1 MGMRVEAIDAKLAY
15 PWLLEKHYANRL
27 CPISWAFALYDG
39 ETMVGVVTYG
49 TPVSS
54 PLRLGVCG
62 PVYADHVL
70 ELNRLVINSIAPTNA
85 ASFLVSHSLR
95 MLPRDMCIVS
105 FADIGQGHIGYVY
118 QAANFLYT
126 GLSAKR
132 TDWKLEGHEEL
143 HGATV
148 ADMSRGVEN
157 RAAWMKQTFGN
168 GFYLKERTRKHRY
181 VYFTGKKIAKALKYP
196 VLPYP
201 KGDSR
206 RYDCK
211 DIRAIR
217 EELFP

>member
-1 MGMRVEAIDAKLAY
+1 MRVEAIDAVLTH
-15 PWLLEKHYANRL
+15 PWLLEKHYAHRL

-39 ETMVGVVTYG
+39 ETMEGVVTYG

-54 PLRLGVCG
+54 ALREGICG
-62 PVYADHVL
+62 SEYSDKVI
-70 ELNRLVINSIAPTNA
+70 ELNRLVINADAPHNA
-85 ASFLVSHSLR
+85 ASFLVSHSLK

-105 FADIGQGHIGYVY
+105 FADTAQGHIGYVY
-118 QAANFLYT
+118 QATNFLYT

-132 TDWKLEGHEEL
+132 TDWKLKGHEEL

-157 RAAWMKQTFGN
+157 RSEWMRERFGDD
-168 GFYLKERTRKHRY
+168 FYLEDRARKHRY

-196 VLPYP
+196 ILPYP
-201 KGDSR
+201 KGDSK

-211 DIRAIR
+211 DINAVR
-217 EELFP
+217 EELF